1 MENQQKSNRMNN
13 VIFLVMIAFAAFLSF
28 HQSTQAMGK
37 SSSGD
42 IIEFRTIK
50 PEQNRRNRLN
60 AFFQLIRNQPHHHH
74 HHHRNHDQDFY
85 WKSHSSNIPL
95 PKYIHNNDKRFMRPF
110 MNSMS
115 SSKAPLHSN
124 ENNCFVARFDALH
137 RFNLKK
143 YLKIINIF

>member
-1 MENQQKSNRMNN
+1 MENQQKSYRMNN

-28 HQSTQAMGK
+28 HQSTQVMGK
-37 SSSGD
+37 SRSGD

-50 PEQNRRNRLN
+50 PEQNRRKRLN
-60 AFFQLIRNQPHHHH
+60 AFSQLIRNQPHHHH

-85 WKSHSSNIPL
+85 WKSHSSNIIL

-110 MNSMS
+110 INSTS

-124 ENNCFVARFDALH
+124 ENNCFVARFDA
-137 RFNLKK
+137 
-143 YLKIINIF
+143 

>member
-28 HQSTQAMGK
+28 HQSTQVMGK

-42 IIEFRTIK
+42 INEFRTINA
-50 PEQNRRNRLN
+50 EQNRRKRLN
-60 AFFQLIRNQPHHHH
+60 AFSQLIRNQPHHHHHHH

-85 WKSHSSNIPL
+85 WKSHSSNILL

-110 MNSMS
+110 MNSTS
-115 SSKAPLHSN
+115 SSKAPFHSN
-124 ENNCFVARFDALH
+124 ENNCFVARFDA
-137 RFNLKK
+137 
-143 YLKIINIF
+143 